1 MISLDD
7 LNPQQREAARTIEG
21 PVLVLSGAGTGKTR
35 TITYRIAHMLHKG
48 IACDNILAVTF
59 TNKAAREMRQRVR
72 TLVGKRAQQM
82 QVSTFHS
89 LGARMVREHAAVLG
103 LRLHFSIY
111 DGGEQLA
118 LVKKALRGISV
129 TWKKYKP
136 DDILFRLHAARGW
149 RDDTLTVRDADGVD
163 TAVLHSVWDTYRAAL
178 RSANAVDFE
187 DLLLLPLRLLHAHKD
202 VLRQY
207 RERFLYILVDE
218 YQDTNSTQFAL
229 LHALAGTHRN
239 LCVVGDDDQSIYGWR
254 GAEVRNILD
263 FEKHYPHAKV
273 IRLEENYRSTA
284 TILNAANAVISKN
297 EERKAKRLWTRRRG
311 GTKIRCVA
319 AVDEMDEAELV
330 VADLLMQQREH
341 KLPPSAFAI
350 LMRMNTQARPFEEVL
365 RRYKVPYVVVG
376 GMQFYDRKEIK
387 DFLGY
392 MRVLANPQDD
402 EALLRIINVP
412 PRALGETSIAWL
424 GRAAA
429 QAGATLE
436 PMLSRAEEISELQP
450 AARHAMAQ
458 LGALLEAHRQALAQ
472 QSPAQVA
479 RALWA
484 ALDYRREL
492 ETSSRTPQEVDERM
506 ANVQALIDSIAYYE
520 QNTKEPTLAGFLQ
533 QIMLLNN
540 DDDEE
545 LSAGKVAV
553 MTVHAAKGLEFPCVY
568 IAGAH
573 QGIMPHAK
581 SAVTATGMAEER
593 RLFYVAVTRARDHL
607 MISYPLARMR
617 FGALEQCTPSEFLN
631 DIPGELIEWDTNA
644 HSRTATQAET
654 AGFVA
659 LFKKQMAEQQQTT

>member
-7 LNPQQREAARTIEG
+7 LNPQQREAVRTVEG

-35 TITYRIAHMLHKG
+35 TITYRIAHMLQQG
-48 IACDNILAVTF
+48 IACENILAVTF
-59 TNKAAREMRQRVR
+59 TNKAAREMRERVR
-72 TLVGKRAQQM
+72 ALVGKRAQQM

-89 LGARMVREHAAVLG
+89 LGARMLREHAAALG
-103 LRLHFSIY
+103 LRPHFSIY
-111 DGGEQLA
+111 DGGEQIA

-136 DDILFRLHAARGW
+136 DDVLYRLHAARHW
-149 RDDTLTVRDADGVD
+149 RDDALHLRDGDGVD
-163 TAVLHSVWDTYRAAL
+163 GAVLQSVWETYRSAL

-187 DLLLLPLRLLHAHKD
+187 DLLFLPLRLLHTHKD
-202 VLRQY
+202 VTRQY
-207 RERFLYILVDE
+207 RERFRYILVDE
-218 YQDTNSTQFAL
+218 YQDTNSTQFDL
-229 LHALAGTHRN
+229 LHLLAGAHRN
-239 LCVVGDDDQSIYGWR
+239 ICVVGDDDQSIYGWR

-263 FEKHYPHAKV
+263 FEKHFAQAKV

-284 TILNAANAVISKN
+284 TILDAANAVISKN
-297 EERKAKRLWTRRRG
+297 TERKSKRLWTKRRG
-311 GTKIRCVA
+311 GDTIRCMA

-341 KLPPSAFAI
+341 RLPPSAFAI

-387 DFLGY
+387 DFLCY
-392 MRVLANPQDD
+392 LRILVNPHDD

-412 PRALGETSIAWL
+412 PRALGETSIERL

-429 QAGATLE
+429 HAHTALE
-436 PMLSRAEEISELQP
+436 PMLAQAEEIADLQP

-458 LGALLEAHRQALAQ
+458 LGELFDSHRASLAT
-472 QSPAQVA
+472 QSPASVA

-484 ALDYRREL
+484 AVDYRREL

-506 ANVQALIDSIAYYE
+506 ANVQALLDSIAYYE
-520 QNTKEPTLAGFLQ
+520 QHTSSPTLAGFLQ
-533 QIMLLNN
+533 QIALLNN

-545 LSAGKVAV
+545 LSSGKVAV

-568 IAGAH
+568 IVGAQ

-581 SAVTATGMAEER
+581 SAVSANGMAEER
-593 RLFYVAVTRARDHL
+593 RLFYVAVTRARDRL
-607 MISYPLARMR
+607 MITYPLTRMR
-617 FGALEQCTPSEFLN
+617 YGALEQCKPSEFLD
-631 DIPGELIEWDTNA
+631 DIPAALMTWDRQAQT
-644 HSRTATQAET
+644 RTATQAEA

-659 LFKKQMAEQQQTT
+659 QFKQQLGA